1 MSRDL
6 NDPFSPFTGR
16 RCPEG
21 ADEGQRHDHQKW
33 APPLIRLPASG
44 VEPPVSTRPSHPR
57 KWGEEHLH
65 RAVAPLLGFA
75 RLLRRYGFAV
85 APEQVVNFMH
95 AVTLLGPRSMADIR
109 EAALATLA
117 PPPDRRDEFEAHFQ
131 SHFHGNASAVVE
143 GETDEETQIK
153 DDGGADDERIQAEQS
168 QEGGELSSA
177 LEQLST
183 RDFQRDDD
191 GLNAFR
197 RKLASALPARR
208 AFRTQRTHSRGKL
221 DLRRSLREIVSADG
235 DVPSPLLRRR
245 QTVPRKLLL
254 LIDVSGSMK
263 LHTADYLK
271 LAHAAVQGADRAEI
285 FTFGTRLT
293 RITTALRI
301 RDRDQAL
308 ARAAAQV
315 DDWDGGTRM
324 GPTLLAFLSV
334 PRFSAFARGAAV
346 VILSDALERGGHA
359 ELETAMRRLSARAFR
374 LSLATPLAGDPRFRP
389 VTAALSAILPAL
401 DDLIDGSSVK
411 SLTGFILSL
420 ARPAPAAAAIWKKVS

>member
-1 MSRDL
+1 MRVL
-6 NDPFSPFTGR
+6 NNPFSPFTGR

-21 ADEGQRHDHQKW
+21 ADEGQREPR
-33 APPLIRLPASG
+33 ASVLPLTCLPAS
-44 VEPPVSTRPSHPR
+44 SPR
-57 KWGEEHLH
+57 ERGEESLP
-65 RAVAPLLGFA
+65 RAAAPFLGFG

-85 APEQVVNFMH
+85 ASEQVTCFMQ

-131 SHFHGNASAVVE
+131 SHFYGNTSAVVE
-143 GETDEETQIK
+143 GDADEETRIK
-153 DDGGADDERIQAEQS
+153 DDGGADDERIEAEQR

-177 LEQLST
+177 LDQLST
-183 RDFQRDDD
+183 RDFQRDDE
-191 GLNAFR
+191 GLTAFR
-197 RKLASALPARR
+197 RKLSGALPARR
-208 AFRTQRTHSRGKL
+208 SFRTVRTHSRGKL

-271 LAHAAVQGADRAEI
+271 LAHAVVQSAGRAEV

-293 RITTALRI
+293 RVTTALRI

-324 GPTLLAFLSV
+324 GPALLAFLSV

-346 VILSDALERGGHA
+346 LILSDALERGGHA

-389 VTAALSAILPAL
+389 VTAALSAILPVL
-401 DDLIDGSSVK
+401 DDLIDGSSLAG
-411 SLTGFILSL
+411 LTEFILSL
-420 ARPAPAAAAIWKKVS
+420 ARLAPAAATIWKRVS

>member
-1 MSRDL
+1 MMRGKS
-6 NDPFSPFTGR
+6 
-16 RCPEG
+16 
-21 ADEGQRHDHQKW
+21 
-33 APPLIRLPASG
+33 LP
-44 VEPPVSTRPSHPR
+44 
-57 KWGEEHLH
+57 
-65 RAVAPLLGFA
+65 RAAAPLLGFA
-75 RLLRRYGFAV
+75 RLLRRYGFAI
-85 APEQVVNFMH
+85 APDQVSSLMQ

-131 SHFHGNASAVVE
+131 SHFYGNTSAMVE
-143 GETDEETQIK
+143 GDADEETCIK
-153 DDGGADDERIQAEQS
+153 DDGGADEQQIEADRQ

-177 LEQLST
+177 LEQLSR

-191 GLNAFR
+191 GLAAFR

-208 AFRTQRTHSRGKL
+208 SFRTMRTHSRGKL

-271 LAHAAVQGADRAEI
+271 LAHVAVQGADRAEI
-285 FTFGTRLT
+285 FTLGTRLT
-293 RITTALRI
+293 RITSALRI

-346 VILSDALERGGHA
+346 VILSDALERGDHG
-359 ELETAMRRLSARAFR
+359 ELEMAMRRLSARAFR

-389 VTAALSAILPAL
+389 ATAALRAILPVI
-401 DDLIDGSSVK
+401 DDLVDGSSLK
-411 SLTGFILSL
+411 GLTDFILSL
-420 ARPAPAAAAIWKKVS
+420 ARPAPAATTIWKRVS

>member
-1 MSRDL
+1 VSA
-6 NDPFSPFTGR
+6 T
-16 RCPEG
+16 
-21 ADEGQRHDHQKW
+21 A
-33 APPLIRLPASG
+33 LPQA
-44 VEPPVSTRPSHPR
+44 
-57 KWGEEHLH
+57 
-65 RAVAPLLGFA
+65 AAPLLGFG
-75 RLLRRYGFAV
+75 RLLRRCGFPV
-85 APEQVVNFMH
+85 APEQMSGFMQ
-95 AVTLLGPRSMADIR
+95 AVTLLGPRSMADIH

-131 SHFHGNASAVVE
+131 SYFYGNTAAVVE
-143 GETDEETQIK
+143 GEADEENRIK
-153 DDGGADDERIQAEQS
+153 DDGGAGEEEVQVARQE
-168 QEGGELSSA
+168 EGGELASGAERLSA
-177 LEQLST
+177 
-183 RDFQRDDD
+183 RDFLQRDGDW
-191 GLNAFR
+191 LTAFR

-208 AFRTQRTHSRGKL
+208 SFRTVRTHARGKL

-263 LHTADYLK
+263 LHTSDYLK

-293 RITTALRI
+293 RITSALRI

-308 ARAAAQV
+308 ARVAALV

-346 VILSDALERGGHA
+346 VILSDALERGDHA
-359 ELETAMRRLSARAFR
+359 ELEMAMRRLSARAFR
-374 LSLATPLAGDPRFRP
+374 LSLATPLAGDPRFQP
-389 VTAALSAILPAL
+389 ATAALRAMLPVL
-401 DDLIDGSSVK
+401 DDLVDGSSVK
-411 SLTGFILSL
+411 SLTDFILSL
-420 ARPAPAAAAIWKKVS
+420 ARPAPAAAAIWKRVS

>member
-1 MSRDL
+1 VSA
-6 NDPFSPFTGR
+6 T
-16 RCPEG
+16 
-21 ADEGQRHDHQKW
+21 A
-33 APPLIRLPASG
+33 LPQA
-44 VEPPVSTRPSHPR
+44 
-57 KWGEEHLH
+57 
-65 RAVAPLLGFA
+65 AAPLLGFG
-75 RLLRRYGFAV
+75 RLLRRCGFPV
-85 APEQVVNFMH
+85 APEQMSGFMQ
-95 AVTLLGPRSMADIR
+95 AVTLLGPRSMADIH

-131 SHFHGNASAVVE
+131 SYFYGNTAAVVE
-143 GETDEETQIK
+143 GEADEENRIK
-153 DDGGADDERIQAEQS
+153 DDGGAGEEEVQVARQE
-168 QEGGELSSA
+168 EGGELASGAERLSA
-177 LEQLST
+177 
-183 RDFQRDDD
+183 RDFLQRDGD
-191 GLNAFR
+191 GLTAFR

-208 AFRTQRTHSRGKL
+208 SFRTVRTHARGKL

-263 LHTADYLK
+263 LHTSDYLK

-293 RITTALRI
+293 RITSALRI

-308 ARAAAQV
+308 ARVAALV

-346 VILSDALERGGHA
+346 VILSDALERGDHA
-359 ELETAMRRLSARAFR
+359 ELEMAMRRLSARAFR
-374 LSLATPLAGDPRFRP
+374 LSLATPLAGDPRFQP
-389 VTAALSAILPAL
+389 ATAALRAMLPVL
-401 DDLIDGSSVK
+401 DDLVDGSSVK
-411 SLTGFILSL
+411 SLTDFILSL
-420 ARPAPAAAAIWKKVS
+420 ARPAPAAAAIWKRVS

>member
-1 MSRDL
+1 MMRETSFPRAA
-6 NDPFSPFTGR
+6 SPFL
-16 RCPEG
+16 
-21 ADEGQRHDHQKW
+21 D
-33 APPLIRLPASG
+33 
-44 VEPPVSTRPSHPR
+44 
-57 KWGEEHLH
+57 
-65 RAVAPLLGFA
+65 FA
-75 RLLRRYGFAV
+75 RLLRRYGFAI
-85 APEQVVNFMH
+85 APEQVSCFMQ
-95 AVTLLGPRSMADIR
+95 AVTLLGPRSIADIR

-131 SHFHGNASAVVE
+131 SHFYGNRSAVVE
-143 GETDEETQIK
+143 GDADEETRIK
-153 DDGGADDERIQAEQS
+153 DDGGASQEEVEVIS
-168 QEGGELSSA
+168 HQEGGELSSGA
-177 LEQLST
+177 EQLST
-183 RDFQRDDD
+183 RDFKRDDD
-191 GLNAFR
+191 NLAAFR
-197 RKLASALPARR
+197 RRLASALPARR
-208 AFRTQRTHSRGKL
+208 SFRTVRTHSRGKL

-334 PRFSAFARGAAV
+334 PRFSAFARGAAI
-346 VILSDALERGGHA
+346 VILSDALERGDHA

-389 VTAALSAILPAL
+389 ATAALRAILPDL
-401 DDLIDGSSVK
+401 DDLVDGSSLAG
-411 SLTGFILSL
+411 LTDFILSL
-420 ARPAPAAAAIWKKVS
+420 ARPAPAAATIWKRVS

>member
-1 MSRDL
+1 
-6 NDPFSPFTGR
+6 R
-16 RCPEG
+16 R
-21 ADEGQRHDHQKW
+21 
-33 APPLIRLPASG
+33 SF
-44 VEPPVSTRPSHPR
+44 
-57 KWGEEHLH
+57 
-65 RAVAPLLGFA
+65 RAV
-75 RLLRRYGFAV
+75 
-85 APEQVVNFMH
+85 
-95 AVTLLGPRSMADIR
+95 
-109 EAALATLA
+109 
-117 PPPDRRDEFEAHFQ
+117 
-131 SHFHGNASAVVE
+131 
-143 GETDEETQIK
+143 
-153 DDGGADDERIQAEQS
+153 
-168 QEGGELSSA
+168 
-177 LEQLST
+177 
-183 RDFQRDDD
+183 
-191 GLNAFR
+191 
-197 RKLASALPARR
+197 
-208 AFRTQRTHSRGKL
+208 RTQARGKL

-293 RITTALRI
+293 RITAALRI

-334 PRFSAFARGAAV
+334 PRFSSFARGAAI
-346 VILSDALERGGHA
+346 VILSDALERGDHG

-389 VTAALSAILPAL
+389 ATAALRAILPAL
-401 DDLIDGSSVK
+401 DDLVDGSSLAG
-411 SLTGFILSL
+411 LTDFILSL
-420 ARPAPAAAAIWKKVS
+420 ARPAPAAATIWKRVS

>member
-1 MSRDL
+1 MMGDL

-21 ADEGQRHDHQKW
+21 EDEGQRHRGQKV
-33 APPLIRLPASG
+33 APPLTCLPAS
-44 VEPPVSTRPSHPR
+44 SPR
-57 KWGEEHLH
+57 ERGEESLPRAAQPFLH
-65 RAVAPLLGFA
+65 FG

-85 APEQVVNFMH
+85 APEQVSGFMQ
-95 AVTLLGPRSMADIR
+95 AVTLLGPRSMGDIR
-109 EAALATLA
+109 QAALATLA
-117 PPPDRRDEFEAHFQ
+117 PPPDRREEFEAHFQ
-131 SHFHGNASAVVE
+131 SHFYGSTPAMVE
-143 GETDEETQIK
+143 GDPDEETRVK
-153 DDGGADDERIQAEQS
+153 DDGGADDDRMEVEQS

-177 LEQLST
+177 REQLSLREFE
-183 RDFQRDDD
+183 RDEDR
-191 GLNAFR
+191 LTAFR
-197 RKLASALPARR
+197 CGLSSALPSRR
-208 AFRTQRTHSRGKL
+208 SFRTVRTHSRGKL

-245 QTVPRKLLL
+245 QTVARKLLL

-271 LAHAAVQGADRAEI
+271 LAHAAVQGTDRAEI

-293 RITTALRI
+293 RITSALRL

-334 PRFSAFARGAAV
+334 PRFSSFARGAAV
-346 VILSDALERGGHA
+346 VILSDALERGDHA
-359 ELETAMRRLSARAFR
+359 ELEMAMRRLSARAFR

-389 VTAALSAILPAL
+389 ETAALRAILPDL
-401 DDLIDGSSVK
+401 DDLVDGSS
-411 SLTGFILSL
+411 LAGLGDFILSL
-420 ARPAPAAAAIWKKVS
+420 ARPAPHAATIWKRVS